1 MELAEPQIRDIL
13 LDESDEFRGLA
24 TQHAEFE
31 TRLEELSSKH
41 LPSEPQRIE
50 EIEIK
55 KHKLLLKDRMATM
68 IRDYKTANLA
78 AVTH

>member
-1 MELAEPQIRDIL
+1 MELAEPQIRNIL

-31 TRLEELSSKH
+31 TRLEELSSMH

-55 KHKLLLKDRMATM
+55 KRKLLLKDRMATM
-68 IRDYKTANLA
+68 IRDYKIANLA

>member
-1 MELAEPQIRDIL
+1 MEMDEPQIRDIL

-24 TQHAEFE
+24 NQHAEFE
-31 TRLEELSSKH
+31 TRLEELISKH

-55 KHKLLLKDRMATM
+55 KHKLHLKDQMASM
-68 IRDYKTANLA
+68 IRGYRDNLA
-78 AVTH
+78 VVTH

>member
-1 MELAEPQIRDIL
+1 MELAESQIRVIL

-55 KHKLLLKDRMATM
+55 KRKLLLKDRMATM
-68 IRDYKTANLA
+68 IRDYKIANLA